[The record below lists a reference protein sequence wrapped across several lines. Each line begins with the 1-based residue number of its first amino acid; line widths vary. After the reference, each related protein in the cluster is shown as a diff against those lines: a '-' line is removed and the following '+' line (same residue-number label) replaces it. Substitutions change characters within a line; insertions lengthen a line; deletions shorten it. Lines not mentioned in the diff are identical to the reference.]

1 MSKFRNS
8 ASTTQTINFR
18 PKTIAAA
25 WNVKKWCVPCSFIF
39 AANHFTT
46 HFFEQRITEH
56 YIWVCVC
63 VFVCECSVHVV
74 SWKIDH
80 LTNVSIEKLSSIFCL
95 SPSFSNWF
103 SICHQTSEQLKK
115 KTDAEPKTKWV
126 NFRCVCMLLH
136 LINVIYI
143 IGKEVTYGCD
153 NLSSFGAFHNILLCI
168 EQLQKLPLLQQ

>member
-8 ASTTQTINFR
+8 ASTTQAINFR

-63 VFVCECSVHVV
+63 VCVWMQCAR
-74 SWKIDH
+74 
-80 LTNVSIEKLSSIFCL
+80 SILENWPFNKRFNREIIINFLSLSLVFQLIFYL
-95 SPSFSNWF
+95 SPDFRTTEEKNWCRTKNKMSEFSM
-103 SICHQTSEQLKK
+103 CLYVVALDK
-115 KTDAEPKTKWV
+115 
-126 NFRCVCMLLH
+126 R
-136 LINVIYI
+136 
-143 IGKEVTYGCD
+143 
-153 NLSSFGAFHNILLCI
+153 NIHHRKRSNIRLR
-168 EQLQKLPLLQQ
+168 